1 MRATVNVWDP
11 CVRIFHWSLVASFAV
26 AWLSAD
32 EIKDLHEWAGYMA
45 AALITF
51 RLAIGFAGSRYARFT
66 QFIRSPKETLSY
78 TGDVIFN
85 REARYLGHNPLGALM
100 VVALLASTVLV
111 AGTGWLQTTDAFWG
125 IEWVEEAHEM
135 LADVMLALVAL
146 HVGGVVLGSFRHG
159 ENLVRAMITGRKP
172 APEPGD
178 VA

>member
-1 MRATVNVWDP
+1 MT
-11 CVRIFHWSLVASFAV
+11 SFAV
-26 AWLSAD
+26 AWFTAD
-32 EIKDLHEWAGYMA
+32 EIEDLHEWAGYAA

-51 RLAIGFAGSRYARFT
+51 RLAIGFVGSRYARFT
-66 QFIRSPKETLSY
+66 QFIRGPKETLSY
-78 TGDVIFN
+78 SEDVFFN

-100 VVALLASTVLV
+100 IVALLTSTALV

-135 LADVMLALVAL
+135 LANVMLALVAL
-146 HVGGVVLGSFRHG
+146 HVGGVVLSSVRHG

-178 VA
+178 VV